1 MMIFSPRGVLRIA
14 RRMWRSMSKRSFS
27 TIGLL
32 NLAPTGTFH
41 FLLGLPGL
49 SASAE
54 VAAVA
59 VPVAGAA
66 SATDAPRAGTSSA
79 APRPQVARTA
89 TNLERT
95 STTPTWHL
103 RHPNQDFPRKRGG

>member
-14 RRMWRSMSKRSFS
+14 RRMWRSMTKRSFS

-49 SASAE
+49 SASVAVVA
-54 VAAVA
+54 VAA
-59 VPVAGAA
+59 PVDGAA
-66 SATDAPRAGTSSA
+66 SATEVPRAGTSRA
-79 APRPQVARTA
+79 APRPQAARMA
-89 TNLERT
+89 ESLERT
-95 STTPTWHL
+95 STTPTG
-103 RHPNQDFPRKRGG
+103 HPEAP